1 MKQRGALASY
11 TPVAADTPLRAFKA
25 LAESGD
31 YYAARATSHALIS
44 NGLKVLAAEA
54 WTDLPDPQWKGRVAT
69 GHPAFSGCTGIWV
82 LALRKAYGWEYFEK
96 LAKNNPRI
104 GRSGND
110 PVTLITAGECLVG
123 PAPASTAFQQVDKG
137 NPIQPAYPTDGA
149 TRCVG
154 PSAVMAN
161 APHPSAAR
169 LFIEWLLSDDFAH
182 YSVANHGDP
191 VHPGLTLTSGQ
202 KPMDAVKLMTLSVAE
217 IAKGVPEV
225 IEQWRDTFGG

>member
-1 MKQRGALASY
+1 LKQRGALASY

-69 GHPAFSGCTGIWV
+69 GHPAFSGCTAIRV
-82 LALRKAYGWEYFEK
+82 LALRKAYGWEYFGT

-110 PVTLITAGECLVG
+110 PVTLITAREGLVT
-123 PAPASTAFQQVDKG
+123 PAPASRSTRAIRSSPPTLRMARRSAPVRPPRW
-137 NPIQPAYPTDGA
+137 NPLR
-149 TRCVG
+149 TRTRRVCSWNG
-154 PSAVMAN
+154 C
-161 APHPSAAR
+161 
-169 LFIEWLLSDDFAH
+169 
-182 YSVANHGDP
+182 
-191 VHPGLTLTSGQ
+191 
-202 KPMDAVKLMTLSVAE
+202 
-217 IAKGVPEV
+217 
-225 IEQWRDTFGG
+225 